1 MALPVSTTLS
11 SGAPRT
17 VLELWRSLVEPC
29 LAPADA
35 QGQGRFS
42 TVRLADLCC
51 AMLTVSNAAMTEQVF
66 IGDAPTT
73 EAGKEIRF
81 PSGEVW
87 VALHT
92 CITSH
97 VYPDLPFFPAIAA
110 RDAEVLATAINGALD
125 SPSCTKHFGDQT
137 LLEDLGTPKEEV
149 LTAEKYLGWMKR
161 FAVFLHG
168 CGGCRPG

>member
-1 MALPVSTTLS
+1 
-11 SGAPRT
+11 
-17 VLELWRSLVEPC
+17 
-29 LAPADA
+29 
-35 QGQGRFS
+35 
-42 TVRLADLCC
+42 
-51 AMLTVSNAAMTEQVF
+51 MLTVQMAKMAEQIF

-81 PSGEVW
+81 PSGAVW

-97 VYPDLPFFPAIAA
+97 VYPDLPFLPAIAA
-110 RDAEVLATAINGALD
+110 RDAEVLATAINGALID
-125 SPSCTKHFGDQT
+125 GSCTKHFDDQA

-149 LTAEKYLGWMKR
+149 LSAEKYLGWTKR
-161 FAVFLHG
+161 YAAFLQG